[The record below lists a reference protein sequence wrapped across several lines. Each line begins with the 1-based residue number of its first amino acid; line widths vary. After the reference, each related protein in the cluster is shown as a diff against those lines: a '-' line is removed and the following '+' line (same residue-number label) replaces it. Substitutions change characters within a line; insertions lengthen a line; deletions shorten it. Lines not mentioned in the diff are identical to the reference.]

1 MCHEFWHFLDNKFS
15 YATVCRAEMDIA
27 KRWPSS
33 CPLISRIWVSHA
45 SQLCD
50 NDIDIAQNAFFC
62 CHKRTILIGIFYI
75 SIFLLFRRRWGFPIA
90 GPNFVFEQ
98 LEAESIPIVLPL
110 APLGSRFLL
119 LVAPVDSKYRRKH
132 LKAEPLNPH
141 FVHLT
146 SKHAWIIWAF
156 LDAKKVVPA
165 YSGWIHTR
173 WIFHQR
179 AEPSPLIR
187 KKARRKTRNLS
198 LCGWRVVYCHF
209 VTFHT

>member
-1 MCHEFWHFLDNKFS
+1 MRSGWQDKVKLKSRWISPNGDPRHVHLYQEFESAMHRS
-15 YATVCRAEMDIA
+15 YVIMTLTLLKM
-27 KRWPSS
+27 
-33 CPLISRIWVSHA
+33 L
-45 SQLCD
+45 
-50 NDIDIAQNAFFC
+50 FC
-62 CHKRTILIGIFYI
+62 CHKRTILIGICYI

-90 GPNFVFEQ
+90 SPNFVFEQ

-146 SKHAWIIWAF
+146 SKHTWIIWGF
-156 LDAKKVVPA
+156 LDAEKSSVPA
-165 YSGWIHTR
+165 YSGWIHIR

-179 AEPSPLIR
+179 AERSPLIR

>member
-1 MCHEFWHFLDNKFS
+1 
-15 YATVCRAEMDIA
+15 MDIA

-90 GPNFVFEQ
+90 SPNFVFEQ

-146 SKHAWIIWAF
+146 SKHTWIIWGI
-156 LDAKKVVPA
+156 LDAEKRVYLRIPGESISDESFIKGR
-165 YSGWIHTR
+165 SGVHWYVKRLVEKLVI
-173 WIFHQR
+173 
-179 AEPSPLIR
+179 
-187 KKARRKTRNLS
+187 
-198 LCGWRVVYCHF
+198 CHC
-209 VTFHT
+209 VADV